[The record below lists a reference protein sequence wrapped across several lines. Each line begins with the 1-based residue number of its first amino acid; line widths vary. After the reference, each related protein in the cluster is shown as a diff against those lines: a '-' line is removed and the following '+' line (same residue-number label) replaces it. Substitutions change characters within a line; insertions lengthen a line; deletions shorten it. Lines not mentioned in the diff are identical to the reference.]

1 MTISDQQLIDD
12 YKSKFYTW
20 AFHSFLN
27 SSWCDHPDLKWFGE
41 HINAAFQNPERKHD
55 GPFIFGLCGNA
66 GTGKDSATQYL
77 RYCPYLNGGVRSIA
91 FADPIR
97 DIGKIFGFTKNQMSD
112 RKLKESVDDFWGF
125 SPRTFMQKVGTE
137 MFRNC
142 LREDI
147 WIKLLEKRINKIRD
161 GVDYDEDDCQHGK
174 HPRTVV
180 PDMIF
185 VTDVRFPNEAE
196 AIKNMGGYIIKIRR
210 EGFSK
215 SGENLHPSEK
225 FIEQMEADLILDN
238 EAKDVDEWSWYFT
251 KFLTIFVKH
260 DAFYD
265 LK

>member
-1 MTISDQQLIDD
+1 MTTTEYSDKFRRWAID
-12 YKSKFYTW
+12 
-20 AFHSFLN
+20 SFLN
-27 SSWCDHPDLKWFGE
+27 TSWVDDPTIKWFGE
-41 HINAAFQNPERKHD
+41 CIRNAIANPEIEHD

-91 FADPIR
+91 LADPIR
-97 DIGKIFGFTKNQMSD
+97 DIGKIFGFTKEQMSD
-112 RKLKESVDDFWGF
+112 RKLKETVDGFWGF

-147 WIKLLEKRINKIRD
+147 WIKLLEKRINNIRD
-161 GVDYDEDDCQHGK
+161 GIDCGEGE
-174 HPRTVV
+174 RTLV

-196 AIKNMGGYIIKIRR
+196 AIKKMGGYIIKIRR

-215 SGENLHPSEK
+215 SGENLHPSER
-225 FIEQMEADLILDN
+225 FIDQIDADLTLDN
-238 EAKDVDEWSWYFT
+238 KANDVDEWSWYFT
-251 KFLTIFVKH
+251 KFLTIFIKH
-260 DAFYD
+260 DAFYYNLPD
-265 LK
+265 